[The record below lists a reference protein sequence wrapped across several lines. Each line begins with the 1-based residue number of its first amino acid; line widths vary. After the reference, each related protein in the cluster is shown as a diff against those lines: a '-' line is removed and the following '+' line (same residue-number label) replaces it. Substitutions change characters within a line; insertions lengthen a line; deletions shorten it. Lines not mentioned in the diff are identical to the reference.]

1 MKRRMKKLVTIGVA
15 SMMTMALIAGC
26 GKKATPQSLLT
37 DMNKKLKDVKSTEAS
52 MIMDMKLSQK
62 GEKAEVKMKMDAETI
77 LKTGESHS
85 EGEISMKVMGQS
97 VSTEVESY
105 VVKEDDDYANY
116 MKQEGKWKKT
126 KVDKDKKTKVSTDLF
141 DEFEKSFEKFKLSE
155 DLVKVNDKECFEL
168 KGEVSSEIM
177 KYVLSSDMSKE
188 VDLESY
194 LSDDEE
200 EVKVPCTLSI
210 YKDELLPAKIT
221 LDMKDMFSKMKDTA
235 GMEVGKFKLEV
246 SYDEFNKVKK
256 IKVPKDV
263 LKETEGF
270 GGGLD
275 FDDDD
280 FQSNSKENDDTQN
293 NSANE
298 NANANVSD
306 AIDSKQ
312 TTNTSP
318 APLNKWVKTT
328 RYATEDRT
336 YHTVYVRINKVT
348 TMSENANYVNQAIQQ
363 NNQFSSR
370 KIDVNQLKLP
380 ADVELCV
387 FDYEVM
393 VPKNFPAPEYGM
405 IEPDINFSAK
415 NITGGGI
422 PSVDGT
428 HTYIGMGSVTK
439 MKVRDT
445 DAKYYPG
452 NTYKMRGCFSMVK
465 GFKDY
470 VFESVS
476 YEEGQ
481 ETKVETMF
489 KGYLSAH

>member
-1 MKRRMKKLVTIGVA
+1 MKKRMKKLVTVGIA
-15 SMMTMALIAGC
+15 SMMAMALIAGC

-52 MIMDMKLSQK
+52 MLMDMKLSQK

-77 LKTGESHS
+77 IKTGESHS

-97 VSTEVESY
+97 VSSEVESY
-105 VVKEDDDYANY
+105 VVKEDDEYVNY
-116 MKQEGKWKKT
+116 INQEGKWKKT
-126 KVDKDKKTKVSTDLF
+126 KVDEDKKAKVSTDLF

-168 KGEVSSEIM
+168 KGEVNSEIM
-177 KYVLSSDMSKE
+177 KYVLGSDMSKE

-194 LSDDEE
+194 LSDDDD
-200 EVKVPCTLSI
+200 VKVPCTLSI

-221 LDMKDMFSKMKDTA
+221 LDMKDVFSKMKDNA
-235 GMEVGKFKLEV
+235 GMEVGRFKLEV
-246 SYDEFNKVKK
+246 NYDEFNNAKK

-280 FQSNSKENDDTQN
+280 FKSNSKENDDTQN
-293 NSANE
+293 NSGSE
-298 NANANVSD
+298 SSTANVSD
-306 AIDSKQ
+306 AIDLKQ

-328 RYATEDRT
+328 RYATEDRK

-348 TMSENANYVNQAIQQ
+348 TMSEDANYVNQAVQQ

-393 VPKNFPAPEYGM
+393 VPKDFPAPEYGM
-405 IEPDINFSAK
+405 IEPDLSFSAK
-415 NITGGGI
+415 NVTGGGI
-422 PSVDGT
+422 PSTDGT
-428 HTYIGMGSVTK
+428 HTYIGMGTVTK
-439 MKVRDT
+439 MKVRND

-465 GFKDY
+465 GFKNY
-470 VFESVS
+470 VFESTS
-476 YEEGQ
+476 TAEGQ
-481 ETKVETMF
+481 ETSVETMI

>member
-1 MKRRMKKLVTIGVA
+1 MKRRMKKLVTVGIA
-15 SMMTMALIAGC
+15 SMMAMALIAGC
-26 GKKATPQSLLT
+26 GKKATPESLLT
-37 DMNKKLKDVKSTEAS
+37 DMNKKLKDVKSTEAN
-52 MIMDMKLSQK
+52 MLMDMKLSQK
-62 GEKAEVKMKMDAETI
+62 GEKADVKLKMDAETI
-77 LKTGESHS
+77 IKTGESHS

-97 VSTEVESY
+97 VSNEVESY
-105 VVKEDDDYANY
+105 VVKEDDDYFNY
-116 MKQEGKWKKT
+116 MNQEGKWKKT
-126 KVDKDKKTKVSTDLF
+126 KVDEDKKTKVSTDLF
-141 DEFEKSFEKFKLSE
+141 GEFEKSFEKFKLSE
-155 DLVKVNDKECFEL
+155 NLVKINDKECFEL

-177 KYVLSSDMSKE
+177 KYVLSGDMSKK
-188 VDLESY
+188 VDLETY
-194 LSDDEE
+194 ISDDE

-210 YKDELLPAKIT
+210 YKDELLPAKII
-221 LDMKDMFSKMKDTA
+221 LDMKEMFSKTKETS
-235 GMEVGKFKLEV
+235 GVKIEKLKLEV
-246 SYDEFNKVKK
+246 IYNEFNKVKN

-280 FQSNSKENDDTQN
+280 FKSNSKENNDTQN
-293 NSANE
+293 NSGSE
-298 NANANVSD
+298 TSNASVSD
-306 AIDSKQ
+306 AIDLKQ

-328 RYATEDRT
+328 RYATEDRK

-348 TMSENANYVNQAIQQ
+348 TMSEDANYVNQAIQQ

-393 VPKNFPAPEYGM
+393 VPKDFPAPDYGM
-405 IEPDINFSAK
+405 IEPDLNFTAK

-422 PSVDGT
+422 PSTDGT
-428 HTYIGMGSVTK
+428 HTYIGMGSVTR
-439 MKVRDT
+439 MKVRND
-445 DAKYYPG
+445 DVKYYPG

-465 GFKDY
+465 GFKNY
-470 VFESVS
+470 IFESTS
-476 YEEGQ
+476 TEEGQ
-481 ETKVETMF
+481 ETSVETMI
-489 KGYLSAH
+489 KGYLAAH